1 MAAPRHLAAK
11 LGRSSPY
18 KILKFCC
25 VPSNLNSCILFVCI
39 FIYYVFMFM
48 YFVFICLLITLFIFA
63 SLDDTYLFRLG
74 YFYKN
79 LPDVQSWLGSE
90 GVRCLY
96 LYCYDDVEYCCC
108 VGDTA

>member
-1 MAAPRHLAAK
+1 MF
-11 LGRSSPY
+11 
-18 KILKFCC
+18 I
-25 VPSNLNSCILFVCI
+25 CI
-39 FIYYVFMFM
+39 
-48 YFVFICLLITLFIFA
+48 FVFICLLITLFIFA

-108 VGDTA
+108 VGDTACRHHASLHIYCVYIPVVMNRKETVGFMRVISSS